1 MSGNDY
7 FGHWGLAT
15 QKETQIMKS
24 WRWHDTQSV
33 TMISLPH
40 PCNVLTNKKISNST
54 RWLSFV
60 WSFVDKLEHERS
72 RREGGW
78 MAADKPAPSS
88 TLKLPART
96 NRDLL
101 ELWFLQS
108 LNFKKSSFPKCFLK
122 VLPSQFW
129 IIHLKDIQSKSLKM
143 CFWQLPTAS
152 KFIIILPH
160 KLSERIKLSK
170 VTKCPSTD
178 IDILAQPQ
186 LGWLPPISKLTQFPL
201 IEHKSCHCH
210 IVLCIFGKNKQ
221 VLLKFRLGSSIA
233 QKYHSAPFWISYMMV
248 VTFSRHIYMQT
259 KSVHTNMSPHKLF
272 ITQLTH

>member
-1 MSGNDY
+1 
-7 FGHWGLAT
+7 
-15 QKETQIMKS
+15 MKS

-33 TMISLPH
+33 TMISLSY
-40 PCNVLTNKKISNST
+40 PCNVLTKNIKSNSIY
-54 RWLSFV
+54 LSFV
-60 WSFVDKLEHERS
+60 TPSLKS
-72 RREGGW
+72 RWEGGW

-108 LNFKKSSFPKCFLK
+108 LNFKKSSLLPKCFLK

-129 IIHLKDIQSKSLKM
+129 TIHLKDILSKSLKM
-143 CFWQLPTAS
+143 GFWQLTAS
-152 KFIIILPH
+152 MFIIILPH

-186 LGWLPPISKLTQFPL
+186 LGWAPL
-201 IEHKSCHCH
+201 
-210 IVLCIFGKNKQ
+210 
-221 VLLKFRLGSSIA
+221 
-233 QKYHSAPFWISYMMV
+233 
-248 VTFSRHIYMQT
+248 
-259 KSVHTNMSPHKLF
+259 
-272 ITQLTH
+272 

>member
-1 MSGNDY
+1 MDVLKSLRCVNVLSIWQHAL
-7 FGHWGLAT
+7 FCHERCVAT
-15 QKETQIMKS
+15 SLGPNNSKRNTNHEIMKVAWYS
-24 WRWHDTQSV
+24 ECDNDQPFL
-33 TMISLPH
+33 SLQ
-40 PCNVLTNKKISNST
+40 CFDKKYQIKLDRYIFCYS
-54 RWLSFV
+54 LS
-60 WSFVDKLEHERS
+60 LRS
-72 RREGGW
+72 RWEGGW

-129 IIHLKDIQSKSLKM
+129 IIHLKNILSKSLKM
-143 CFWQLPTAS
+143 WFGNLPTAF

-170 VTKCPSTD
+170 VTKYPSTD

-186 LGWLPPISKLTQFPL
+186 LGWAPL
-201 IEHKSCHCH
+201 
-210 IVLCIFGKNKQ
+210 
-221 VLLKFRLGSSIA
+221 
-233 QKYHSAPFWISYMMV
+233 
-248 VTFSRHIYMQT
+248 
-259 KSVHTNMSPHKLF
+259 
-272 ITQLTH
+272 

>member
-1 MSGNDY
+1 MLSQSFTYSILDY
-7 FGHWGLAT
+7 SFEGHP
-15 QKETQIMKS
+15 I
-24 WRWHDTQSV
+24 
-33 TMISLPH
+33 
-40 PCNVLTNKKISNST
+40 KI
-54 RWLSFV
+54 V
-60 WSFVDKLEHERS
+60 EDV
-72 RREGGW
+72 
-78 MAADKPAPSS
+78 
-88 TLKLPART
+88 
-96 NRDLL
+96 
-101 ELWFLQS
+101 
-108 LNFKKSSFPKCFLK
+108 
-122 VLPSQFW
+122 
-129 IIHLKDIQSKSLKM
+129 
-143 CFWQLPTAS
+143 FWQLTAF

-248 VTFSRHIYMQT
+248 VTFPRHIWVSFCRAGKMA
-259 KSVHTNMSPHKLF
+259 V
-272 ITQLTH
+272 

>member
-1 MSGNDY
+1 MILRVWQWSA
-7 FGHWGLAT
+7 FLILAMFWPT
-15 QKETQIMKS
+15 KKYQIQL
-24 WRWHDTQSV
+24 DNY
-33 TMISLPH
+33 L
-40 PCNVLTNKKISNST
+40 L
-54 RWLSFV
+54 LLLV

-72 RREGGW
+72 RLEGGW

-88 TLKLPART
+88 TLKLPARS

-186 LGWLPPISKLTQFPL
+186 LGWLPPLSKLTQFPL

-233 QKYHSAPFWISYMMV
+233 QKYHSAPFWISYMMF
-248 VTFSRHIYMQT
+248 VTFPRHIWVSFCRAGKMA
-259 KSVHTNMSPHKLF
+259 V
-272 ITQLTH
+272 